1 MVGLESF
8 GQKRQTSLEETVTL
22 VAKERIS
29 TANTDNTKQIC
40 VFLYWFFW
48 CVNFA
53 SLVPELCS

>member
-40 VFLYWFFW
+40 VFLYCFFG
-48 CVNFA
+48 V
-53 SLVPELCS
+53 